1 MVNVSTYLLIYFFQ
15 SRAVLVMLS
24 LGQFV
29 KVIEMLYSMRHFDQA
44 ALFVEACQEF
54 KLLPTNDETS
64 ILLSYFHCTE
74 QWKIS
79 PKGLILNLDH

>member
-1 MVNVSTYLLIYFFQ
+1 MNFFFHLHLFLFQ
-15 SRAVLVMLS
+15 SLSVLVMLS

-54 KLLPTNDETS
+54 NLLPKNEETS
-64 ILLSYFHCTE
+64 ILVVKRFLYLTLSGLVLHFH
-74 QWKIS
+74 S
-79 PKGLILNLDH
+79 LLG

>member
-1 MVNVSTYLLIYFFQ
+1 
-15 SRAVLVMLS
+15 MLS

-64 ILLSYFHCTE
+64 ILLSNFIHNVSIC
-74 QWKIS
+74 S
-79 PKGLILNLDH
+79 PNKDKAGAIRVCP

>member
-1 MVNVSTYLLIYFFQ
+1 MFQ
-15 SRAVLVMLS
+15 SLSVLVMLS

-54 KLLPTNDETS
+54 NLLPKNEETS
-64 ILLSYFHCTE
+64 ILVVKRFLYLTLSGLVLHFH
-74 QWKIS
+74 S
-79 PKGLILNLDH
+79 LLG